1 MLKCVPICQVN
12 IVQYLHLIMAKD
24 VGFTQRKREF
34 NPARN
39 EDSIEVPVRDNKD
52 VAGTYAFFEIFPM
65 DFADLH
71 MHHDC

>member
-1 MLKCVPICQVN
+1 MT
-12 IVQYLHLIMAKD
+12 KD
-24 VGFTQRKREF
+24 VGFTERKREF